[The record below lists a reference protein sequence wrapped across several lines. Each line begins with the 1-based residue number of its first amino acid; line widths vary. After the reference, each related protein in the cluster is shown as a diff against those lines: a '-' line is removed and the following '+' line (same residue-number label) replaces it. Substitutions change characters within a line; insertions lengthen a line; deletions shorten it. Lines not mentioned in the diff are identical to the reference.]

1 MRQLTLEGSPTW
13 SWTSYCRLDSAVSPW
28 PLASWWA
35 PSAPHRLA
43 LAGGGFTPGSV
54 GIGDPYVPGEGN
66 GGYQVRSYD
75 LDLRFN
81 PATDTLRG
89 TATIEATATQD
100 LSAFNL
106 DLYGLTVQDASVD
119 GVSAGFSTTPRELTV
134 QPVTGIPSGQRF
146 TAYVEYRGQP
156 EILNDPDLGK
166 SGWFN
171 TSDGAIVV
179 GEPEAGM
186 FWFPVNE
193 HPSDKARMCT
203 EISVPKGLRA
213 VSTGLPERRP
223 VTRHGWTTFR
233 WCTRDPMASYLSTVA
248 IGTWRFDR
256 SRTDSGIPVLN
267 YVDRTLARSVD
278 RALGRTAEIVDFFA
292 KRFGDYPFESAGGI
306 ADNHVSYYALENQT
320 RPTYDKKTVA
330 LARAPGHGRS
340 RDSPTSGTGTASRSS
355 AGGTSGST
363 RASPPTE
370 SGSGRSTSAER
381 PSNRASTRSTPCPS
395 PQLVLDAEHLRPRV
409 REPVRQPDLLP
420 RCDGAACAG
429 AQGRGAGLRADP
441 AGLGG
446 PSRERE
452 RADQRLHQAVRAGVR
467 TRLGPPLHRLARGR
481 CETRRPALGSSALS
495 SADPPGVHRHR
506 THGRWVILR

>member
-1 MRQLTLEGSPTW
+1 M
-13 SWTSYCRLDSAVSPW
+13 
-28 PLASWWA
+28 
-35 PSAPHRLA
+35 
-43 LAGGGFTPGSV
+43 AGGGFTPGSV

-81 PATDTLRG
+81 PDTDRLRG
-89 TATIEATATQD
+89 IARIEATATQS

-106 DLYGLTVQDASVD
+106 DLYGLMVDRVRVD
-119 GVSAGFSTTPRELTV
+119 GADATFTRAPRELTV
-134 QPVTGIPSGQRF
+134 RPVTGIGDGSRF
-146 TAYVEYRGQP
+146 TVVVRYAGSPQT
-156 EILNDPDLGK
+156 LNDPDLGK

-203 EISVPKGLRA
+203 EITVPKGLRA

-233 WCTRDPMASYLSTVA
+233 WCTRDPMASYLATVA

-256 SRTDSGIPVLN
+256 SKTDSGIPVLN
-267 YVDRTLARSVD
+267 YVDRTLSRSVD
-278 RALGRTAEIVDFFA
+278 RSLGRTAEIVDFFE

-330 LARAPGHGRS
+330 WRGLTGTVAHEIAHQWYGDSVALERWRDIWLNEGFATYAQWMWSAHDGSRSVAAQFDSAFSRPASSDFWKLPVADPGYPS
-340 RDSPTSGTGTASRSS
+340 MFDSPIYYRGAMALHALRLTVGDRPFWRIMRAWPRIHEGGNAGTGDFKRL
-355 AGGTSGST
+355 
-363 RASPPTE
+363 
-370 SGSGRSTSAER
+370 AER
-381 PSNRASTRSTPCPS
+381 ISDQ
-395 PQLVLDAEHLRPRV
+395 QLDRLF
-409 REPVRQPDLLP
+409 RQWLV
-420 RCDGAACAG
+420 DGDKP
-429 AQGRGAGLRADP
+429 ADP
-441 AGLGG
+441 
-446 PSRERE
+446 R
-452 RADQRLHQAVRAGVR
+452 
-467 TRLGPPLHRLARGR
+467 
-481 CETRRPALGSSALS
+481 
-495 SADPPGVHRHR
+495 
-506 THGRWVILR
+506 

>member
-1 MRQLTLEGSPTW
+1 VITRVNTTAVASLLVGALGIGSV
-13 SWTSYCRLDSAVSPW
+13 AM
-28 PLASWWA
+28 
-35 PSAPHRLA
+35 
-43 LAGGGFTPGSV
+43 AGGGFTPGSV

-81 PATDTLRG
+81 PDTDRLRG
-89 TATIEATATQD
+89 IARIEATATQS

-106 DLYGLTVQDASVD
+106 DLYGLMVDRVRVD
-119 GVSAGFSTTPRELTV
+119 GADATFTRAPRELTV
-134 QPVTGIPSGQRF
+134 RPVTGIGDGSRF
-146 TAYVEYRGQP
+146 TVVVRYAGRPQT
-156 EILNDPDLGK
+156 LNDPDLGK

-203 EISVPKGLRA
+203 EITVPKGLRA

-233 WCTRDPMASYLSTVA
+233 WCTRDPMASYLATVA

-267 YVDRTLARSVD
+267 YVDRTLSRSVD
-278 RALGRTAEIVDFFA
+278 RSLGRTAEIVDFFE
-292 KRFGDYPFESAGGI
+292 KRFGNYPFESAGGI

-330 LARAPGHGRS
+330 WRGLTGTVAHEIAHQWYGDSVALERWRDIWLNEGFATYGEWLWKEHVGGATVEQRFDEVFSIPARNSFWTLNISDPGYANLF
-340 RDSPTSGTGTASRSS
+340 DSPIYYRGAMTLHALELKVGASDFARIL
-355 AGGTSGST
+355 
-363 RASPPTE
+363 RAWAARHANGNARTNDFIRLSE
-370 SGSGRSTSAER
+370 RVSGRNLEPFFTAW
-381 PSNRASTRSTPCPS
+381 
-395 PQLVLDAEHLRPRV
+395 LV
-409 REPVRQPDLLP
+409 
-420 RCDGAACAG
+420 DGVKP
-429 AQGRGAGLRADP
+429 ADP
-441 AGLGG
+441 
-446 PSRERE
+446 R
-452 RADQRLHQAVRAGVR
+452 
-467 TRLGPPLHRLARGR
+467 
-481 CETRRPALGSSALS
+481 
-495 SADPPGVHRHR
+495 
-506 THGRWVILR
+506 